1 MHIFIEKWKKMI
13 QSYHQSEFPKKSILF
28 FLIIFTFFKPN
39 CIFSEEISET
49 NVESSVE
56 QSTPP
61 SIDVKVGYF
70 FFTDSTMNDV
80 YSNAGIDVQLAG
92 SYPIWR
98 YVSIYGAVEFFEK
111 NGYSTTFNDKAW
123 VYGIPLSL
131 GIKVDFNLK
140 EKPTVYAAFGPR
152 YSFIQSRANSSFVPY
167 EANSGGIGLFAL
179 AGLYFRIQPHYFLNL
194 FGEYSYIPVHFKTV
208 PTNVYGSDVD
218 AGGFTFGGG
227 LTYKF

>member
-1 MHIFIEKWKKMI
+1 MR
-13 QSYHQSEFPKKSILF
+13 ILLL
-28 FLIIFTFFKPN
+28 LIVFAFSKPN
-39 CIFSEEISET
+39 YIFSEENSES

-80 YSNAGIDVQLAG
+80 YSNGGIDVQLAG

-111 NGYSTTFNDKAW
+111 NGFSLNTQDKTW

-131 GIKVDFNLK
+131 GVKVDFDLK
-140 EKPTVYAAFGPR
+140 ENTTFYAAFGPR
-152 YSFIQSRANSSFVPY
+152 YSFIQSRADSSFVPH

-179 AGLYFRIQPHYFLNL
+179 GGFYFRIHTNYFLNL

-208 PTNVYGSDVD
+208 PVNVYGNDVN

>member
-1 MHIFIEKWKKMI
+1 MHIFIEKSKKLI
-13 QSYHQSEFPKKSILF
+13 HSNNQNEFSKKSILF
-28 FLIIFTFFKPN
+28 FLIVFAISKPN
-39 CIFSEEISET
+39 YVFSKELSET
-49 NVESSVE
+49 TVE

-80 YSNAGIDVQLAG
+80 YSNGGIDVQLAG

-98 YVSIYGAVEFFEK
+98 VVSIYGAVEFFEK
-111 NGYSTTFNDKAW
+111 NGYSMNLNDKAW

-131 GIKVDFNLK
+131 GVKVDFDLK
-140 EKPTVYAAFGPR
+140 TNISVYGAFGPR

-208 PTNVYGSDVD
+208 PTNVYGSDAD

-227 LTYKF
+227 LSYKF